1 MFPTHIAQSD
11 IADCRADLLAIL
23 FASPR
28 SVETSAGRC
37 DAAHIIR
44 CKRSALLCHLP
55 LARTAD
61 KRDSSCWTAAS
72 IEESAPSNRSVGWKC
87 PSVSKCSI

>member
-1 MFPTHIAQSD
+1 MPKSMSSLVTRSLHRVGVEVLPVAQSD

-37 DAAHIIR
+37 DAADIVR
-44 CKRSALLCHLP
+44 
-55 LARTAD
+55 
-61 KRDSSCWTAAS
+61 
-72 IEESAPSNRSVGWKC
+72 
-87 PSVSKCSI
+87 